1 MLETLKNAW
10 KIADLRKKILY
21 TLGMLLLYRVLCF
34 IPTPGVDTTVIAQAV
49 EKYDLLGF
57 ISSMT
62 GSNLSNFNIMAMGIT
77 PYINASIIMQLLC
90 VAIPK
95 LEEMQKEGEEGRKK
109 IAQITRYVTVG
120 LGFIQAIALTIGL
133 HTSATGGFLSY
144 LTIGL
149 CLAAGTAVAMW
160 MGERITENG
169 IGNGISMLIFAG
181 IVSNLVTG
189 LTQYLSSLFT
199 AFAAKTLVQF
209 LASVLVFMILLLGIV
224 FVDLA
229 ERRIPVQYSKRMVGR
244 KMYGGQSTHIPLK
257 LNASGVLP
265 LIFAGI
271 ISNLVRALSLNID
284 ALIRG
289 QNIGGILP
297 QMIASVVVFLILIVG
312 IVFVDLGE
320 RRIPIQYAKRM
331 VGRRMYG
338 GQSTHIPLKLNASGV
353 LPLIFAN
360 AIMQFPSTILA
371 FFPNSGANRW
381 WTAHVSS
388 QHLLYQLIFA
398 LMIFGF
404 TFFYSEISFNPVE
417 ISKNIQAN
425 GGMIPGI
432 RQGKPTSDFIKKI
445 TRRITMF
452 GAIYLAI
459 LAVIPMIIYAI
470 AGVSLPFAAS
480 SLLIAVSVAMETM
493 RELESQMLM
502 RHYKGFLQ

>member
-21 TLGMLLLYRVLCF
+21 TLGMLLVYRLLCYV
-34 IPTPGVDTTVIAQAV
+34 PTPGVNTSLIASAL
-49 EKYDLLGF
+49 ERYSLLGF
-57 ISSMT
+57 INSMT
-62 GSNLSNFNIMAMGIT
+62 GSDLSNYTIMAMGIT

-95 LEEMQKEGEEGRKK
+95 LEELQKEGEEGRKK

-120 LGFIQAIALTIGL
+120 LGFVQAIALTIGL
-133 HTSATGGFLSY
+133 HANATNGFLGL
-144 LTIGL
+144 LTIGF
-149 CLAAGTAVAMW
+149 CLAAGTAIAMW

-169 IGNGISMLIFAG
+169 IGNGISLLIFAG
-181 IVSNLVTG
+181 IISNLARSVGTNIVNIFAHPEAV
-189 LTQYLSSLFT
+189 SIPAVIASLVVFII
-199 AFAAKTLVQF
+199 LV
-209 LASVLVFMILLLGIV
+209 VGIV
-224 FVDLA
+224 LVDLA
-229 ERRIPVQYSKRMVGR
+229 ERRIRIQYAKRMVGR

-265 LIFAGI
+265 LIF
-271 ISNLVRALSLNID
+271 
-284 ALIRG
+284 
-289 QNIGGILP
+289 
-297 QMIASVVVFLILIVG
+297 
-312 IVFVDLGE
+312 
-320 RRIPIQYAKRM
+320 
-331 VGRRMYG
+331 
-338 GQSTHIPLKLNASGV
+338 HIPLKLNASGV

-360 AIMQFPSTILA
+360 AIMQFPATILA
-371 FFPNSGANRW
+371 FFPNSGANQW
-381 WTAHVSS
+381 WTSHVSS
-388 QHLLYQLIFA
+388 THLLYQVIFA

-417 ISKNIQAN
+417 IAKNIQNN

-432 RQGKPTSDFIKKI
+432 RQGKPTSDYIKKI
-445 TRRITMF
+445 ARRITMF
-452 GAIYLAI
+452 GAIYLAV

-502 RHYKGFLQ
+502 RHYKGFLN

>member
-1 MLETLKNAW
+1 MRETLKNAW

-34 IPTPGVDTTVIAQAV
+34 IPTPGVDTTVISRAV
-49 EKYDLLGF
+49 EQYSLLGF
-57 ISSMT
+57 INSMT
-62 GSNLSNFNIMAMGIT
+62 CSNLSNFNIMAMGIT

-120 LGFIQAIALTIGL
+120 LGFVQAIALTIGL

-149 CLAAGTAVAMW
+149 CLAAGTAIAMW

-169 IGNGISMLIFAG
+169 IGNGISLLIFAG
-181 IVSNLVTG
+181 IISNLARAVYTNV
-189 LTQYLSSLFT
+189 YYLFT
-199 AFAAKTLVQF
+199 SPEAISIPGMIASLVVF
-209 LASVLVFMILLLGIV
+209 LVLIVGIV
-224 FVDLA
+224 FVDLG
-229 ERRIPVQYSKRMVGR
+229 ERRIPIQYAKRMVGR

-265 LIFAGI
+265 LIFA
-271 ISNLVRALSLNID
+271 
-284 ALIRG
+284 
-289 QNIGGILP
+289 
-297 QMIASVVVFLILIVG
+297 
-312 IVFVDLGE
+312 
-320 RRIPIQYAKRM
+320 
-331 VGRRMYG
+331 
-338 GQSTHIPLKLNASGV
+338 
-353 LPLIFAN
+353 N
-360 AIMQFPSTILA
+360 AIMQFPATILA
-371 FFPNSGANRW
+371 FFPNSAANQW
-381 WTAHVSS
+381 WTTHVNSTS
-388 QHLLYQLIFA
+388 LLYQLIFA

-445 TRRITMF
+445 THRITMF

>member
-21 TLGMLLLYRVLCF
+21 TLGMLLIYRLLCYV
-34 IPTPGVDTTVIAQAV
+34 PTPGVNTSLIASAL
-49 EKYDLLGF
+49 EKYSLLGF
-57 ISSMT
+57 INSMT
-62 GSNLSNFNIMAMGIT
+62 GSDLSNYTIMAMGIT

-120 LGFIQAIALTIGL
+120 LGFVQAIALTIGL
-133 HTSATGGFLSY
+133 HANATNGFLGL
-144 LTIGL
+144 LTIGF

-169 IGNGISMLIFAG
+169 IGNGISL
-181 IVSNLVTG
+181 
-189 LTQYLSSLFT
+189 
-199 AFAAKTLVQF
+199 
-209 LASVLVFMILLLGIV
+209 
-224 FVDLA
+224 
-229 ERRIPVQYSKRMVGR
+229 
-244 KMYGGQSTHIPLK
+244 
-257 LNASGVLP
+257 

-271 ISNLVRALSLNID
+271 ISNLARSVGTNIV
-284 ALIRG
+284 
-289 QNIGGILP
+289 NIFSHPEAVSIP
-297 QMIASVVVFLILIVG
+297 AVIASVIVFIILVVG
-312 IVFVDLGE
+312 IVLVDLAE
-320 RRIPIQYAKRM
+320 RRIRIQYAKRM

-360 AIMQFPSTILA
+360 AIMQFPATILA
-371 FFPNSGANRW
+371 FFPNSAANQW
-381 WTAHVSS
+381 WTTHVSS
-388 QHLLYQLIFA
+388 THLLYQVIFA

-417 ISKNIQAN
+417 IAKNIQNN

-432 RQGKPTSDFIKKI
+432 RQGKPTSDYIKKI

-452 GAIYLAI
+452 GAIYLAV
-459 LAVIPMIIYAI
+459 LAVIPMIIYSI

-502 RHYKGFLQ
+502 RHYKGFLN

>member
-21 TLGMLLLYRVLCF
+21 TLGMLLIYRLLCYV
-34 IPTPGVDTTVIAQAV
+34 PTPGVNTSLIASAL
-49 EKYDLLGF
+49 ERYSLLGF
-57 ISSMT
+57 INSMT
-62 GSNLSNFNIMAMGIT
+62 GSDLSNYTIMAMGIT

-133 HTSATGGFLSY
+133 HANATNGFLGL
-144 LTIGL
+144 LTIGF
-149 CLAAGTAVAMW
+149 CLAAGTAIAMW

-169 IGNGISMLIFAG
+169 IGNGISLLIFAG
-181 IVSNLVTG
+181 IISNLARSVGTNIVNIF
-189 LTQYLSSLFT
+189 SHPEAVSIP
-199 AFAAKTLVQF
+199 AVI
-209 LASVLVFMILLLGIV
+209 ASVVVFVILVVGIV
-224 FVDLA
+224 LVDLA
-229 ERRIPVQYSKRMVGR
+229 ERRIRIQYAKRMVGR

-265 LIFAGI
+265 LIFA
-271 ISNLVRALSLNID
+271 
-284 ALIRG
+284 
-289 QNIGGILP
+289 
-297 QMIASVVVFLILIVG
+297 
-312 IVFVDLGE
+312 
-320 RRIPIQYAKRM
+320 
-331 VGRRMYG
+331 
-338 GQSTHIPLKLNASGV
+338 
-353 LPLIFAN
+353 N
-360 AIMQFPSTILA
+360 AIMQFPATILA
-371 FFPNSGANRW
+371 FFPNSAANQW
-381 WTAHVSS
+381 WTTHVSS
-388 QHLLYQLIFA
+388 THLLYQVIFA

-417 ISKNIQAN
+417 IAKNIQNN

-432 RQGKPTSDFIKKI
+432 RQGKPTSDYIKKI
-445 TRRITMF
+445 THRITMF
-452 GAIYLAI
+452 GAIYLAV

-502 RHYKGFLQ
+502 RHYKGFLN

>member
-21 TLGMLLLYRVLCF
+21 TLGMLLIYRLLCYV
-34 IPTPGVDTTVIAQAV
+34 PTPGVDTSQIATAL
-49 EKYDLLGF
+49 ERYSLLGF
-57 ISSMT
+57 INSMT
-62 GSNLSNFNIMAMGIT
+62 GSDLSNYTIMAMGIT

-120 LGFIQAIALTIGL
+120 LGFVQAIALTIGL
-133 HTSATGGFLSY
+133 RANATNGFLG
-144 LTIGL
+144 LMTIGF
-149 CLAAGTAVAMW
+149 CLAAGTAIAMW

-169 IGNGISMLIFAG
+169 IGNGISLLIFAG
-181 IVSNLVTG
+181 IISNLARSVGTNIVNIF
-189 LTQYLSSLFT
+189 SHPEAVSIPAVIASLIVFVI
-199 AFAAKTLVQF
+199 LV
-209 LASVLVFMILLLGIV
+209 VGIV
-224 FVDLA
+224 LVDLA
-229 ERRIPVQYSKRMVGR
+229 ERRIRIQYAKRMVGR

-265 LIFAGI
+265 LIFA
-271 ISNLVRALSLNID
+271 
-284 ALIRG
+284 
-289 QNIGGILP
+289 
-297 QMIASVVVFLILIVG
+297 
-312 IVFVDLGE
+312 
-320 RRIPIQYAKRM
+320 
-331 VGRRMYG
+331 
-338 GQSTHIPLKLNASGV
+338 
-353 LPLIFAN
+353 N
-360 AIMQFPSTILA
+360 AIMQFPATILA
-371 FFPNSGANRW
+371 FFPNSAANQW
-381 WTAHVSS
+381 WTTHVSS
-388 QHLLYQLIFA
+388 THLLYQVIFA

-417 ISKNIQAN
+417 IAKNIQNN

-432 RQGKPTSDFIKKI
+432 RQGKPTSDYIKKI
-445 TRRITMF
+445 THRITMF
-452 GAIYLAI
+452 GAIYLAV

-502 RHYKGFLQ
+502 RHYKGFLN